1 MTLPIHISRN
11 VYNEFMLALN
21 LILDQQI
28 IQNVY
33 EYNALGVVVH
43 GLTPRMKVNIRE
55 QVTILIDNLLNNA
68 HPIILKRL
76 VLTIMQSLDSSIIG
90 LLMIRPKDSFIP
102 SEIKNFLHTH
112 LVWLLDVDHHSPS
125 MLGDYIII
133 DEENTLDNE
142 SEIHEAQE

>member
-1 MTLPIHISRN
+1 
-11 VYNEFMLALN
+11 MLALN
-21 LILDQQI
+21 IILDEQI

-55 QVTILIDNLLNNA
+55 RLTTLIDDLLNNS

-90 LLMIRPKDSFIP
+90 LLTIRPKDSFIP
-102 SEIKNFLHTH
+102 SEIKNFLYTH
-112 LVWLLDVDHHSPS
+112 LEWLLDVDHHSPS
-125 MLGDYIII
+125 MLGDYIIV

-142 SEIHEAQE
+142 SEIHEVDE